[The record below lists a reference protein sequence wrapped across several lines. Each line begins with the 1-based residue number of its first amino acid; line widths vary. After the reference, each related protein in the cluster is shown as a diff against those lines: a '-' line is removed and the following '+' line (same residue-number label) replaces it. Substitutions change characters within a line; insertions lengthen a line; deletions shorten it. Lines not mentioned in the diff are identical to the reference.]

1 MIQHRPTLLNP
12 TLLYDVARFWTRWPN
27 ECNML
32 DATLG
37 LESSG
42 SNIGL
47 PKKSGARS
55 IDCEEVFGRSS
66 SQALLEM
73 LEEED
78 DRITKRVKTKT
89 LDKKKG
95 RKRYF
100 NNIAAAKRLTVNFMI
115 PRAATGEPY
124 RSLKVSSFVFRE
136 R

>member
-1 MIQHRPTLLNP
+1 
-12 TLLYDVARFWTRWPN
+12 
-27 ECNML
+27 ML

-47 PKKSGARS
+47 PKKNGARS

-115 PRAATGEPY
+115 PRAATGETY

-136 R
+136 RRFHSSRVFNGCFALYFSICEEIACTFFGE